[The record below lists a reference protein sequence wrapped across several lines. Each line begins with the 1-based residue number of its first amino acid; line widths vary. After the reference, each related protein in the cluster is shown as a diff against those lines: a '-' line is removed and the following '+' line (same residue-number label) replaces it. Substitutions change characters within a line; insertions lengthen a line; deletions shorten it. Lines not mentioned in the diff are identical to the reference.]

1 MADEVNDL
9 LYNGTKLYSGNRL
22 VGYTTDKLSANIKI
36 EENNGSANILLEDFP
51 TSTLIAGT
59 DKYYGYYKGVWIKY
73 DGLTPKY
80 LAQLGLHPGKELRF
94 SKKNVAE
101 FARKVLPKLE
111 KSDYL
116 AITGANGL
124 RAILPPEAA
133 FIFKLDY
140 QDNNILCQAFVQY
153 GKDTYLLNRNFTQAT
168 RREAKRENEVEQLL
182 KQYFTDFKNNEY
194 LLSNDNLDHLEQL
207 LDQGIAKLK
216 EIGEV
221 QITPTFKSLLQST
234 NTHMEIG
241 VSVNLT
247 NELIDVDI
255 SSQKMSWENIQAALK
270 AYKEKRHY
278 FVLSNG
284 LLQKT
289 QQLTIEQLAQALHDL
304 NISFTDF
311 IHGKLQLPAYRSF
324 YFAKEMRKANS
335 LHFSSNESF
344 NQLIKDLNKNELK
357 QNKLPDK
364 LKNVLRPYQKEG
376 FNWLNTLVNYNFGG
390 ILADEMGLGKTLQV
404 ISLLLAHQ
412 KKDSTNL
419 VVAPASVIYNWQ
431 NEAQKFAPE
440 LKTAVLG
447 GTKKKR
453 TQILANASKYDL
465 LITSY
470 QSLNRDLEAYQ
481 KLVFNIQI
489 LDEAQNIK
497 NHQSITAQS
506 VKVIKAHHKLAL
518 TGTPIENKLSE
529 LWSIFDYLMPNFLGS
544 YLDFKKKF
552 ELPIIKDEDEE
563 AEKQLVEM
571 VTPFILRRLKKD
583 VLNDLPAKEEEI
595 VYVNMG
601 SKQSELYKL
610 QTQKLI
616 AEFVLPR
623 GCRV

>member
-1 MADEVNDL
+1 M
-9 LYNGTKLYSGNRL
+9 
-22 VGYTTDKLSANIKI
+22 SANIKI
-36 EENNGSANILLEDFP
+36 EENNGSANILVEDFP

-116 AITGANGL
+116 AITG
-124 RAILPPEAA
+124 
-133 FIFKLDY
+133 
-140 QDNNILCQAFVQY
+140 V
-153 GKDTYLLNRNFTQAT
+153 
-168 RREAKRENEVEQLL
+168 
-182 KQYFTDFKNNEY
+182 
-194 LLSNDNLDHLEQL
+194 
-207 LDQGIAKLK
+207 
-216 EIGEV
+216 
-221 QITPTFKSLLQST
+221 
-234 NTHMEIG
+234 
-241 VSVNLT
+241 
-247 NELIDVDI
+247 
-255 SSQKMSWENIQAALK
+255 
-270 AYKEKRHY
+270 
-278 FVLSNG
+278 NG

-324 YFAKEMRKANS
+324 YFAKECGKANS

-344 NQLIKDLNKNELK
+344 NQLIKDLNKNELNKNELK

-440 LKTAVLG
+440 LKIAVLG
-447 GTKKKR
+447 GTKKER

-616 AEFVLPR
+616 AELSCQGDAEFKRAHFEIFAQITKLREICCDPHLLYENYHGNSGKLIATIDLIKANLKNGHKILLFSQFTSMLEIIQNKLRKLKVPIFVITGATAKKER
-623 GCRV
+623 QDKIHQFNSSVQFIR

>member
-1 MADEVNDL
+1 M
-9 LYNGTKLYSGNRL
+9 
-22 VGYTTDKLSANIKI
+22 
-36 EENNGSANILLEDFP
+36 
-51 TSTLIAGT
+51 
-59 DKYYGYYKGVWIKY
+59 
-73 DGLTPKY
+73 
-80 LAQLGLHPGKELRF
+80 
-94 SKKNVAE
+94 
-101 FARKVLPKLE
+101 
-111 KSDYL
+111 
-116 AITGANGL
+116 
-124 RAILPPEAA
+124 
-133 FIFKLDY
+133 
-140 QDNNILCQAFVQY
+140 
-153 GKDTYLLNRNFTQAT
+153 
-168 RREAKRENEVEQLL
+168 
-182 KQYFTDFKNNEY
+182 
-194 LLSNDNLDHLEQL
+194 
-207 LDQGIAKLK
+207 
-216 EIGEV
+216 
-221 QITPTFKSLLQST
+221 
-234 NTHMEIG
+234 
-241 VSVNLT
+241 
-247 NELIDVDI
+247 
-255 SSQKMSWENIQAALK
+255 
-270 AYKEKRHY
+270 
-278 FVLSNG
+278 
-284 LLQKT
+284 
-289 QQLTIEQLAQALHDL
+289 
-304 NISFTDF
+304 
-311 IHGKLQLPAYRSF
+311 PAYRSF

-390 ILADEMGLGKTLQV
+390 ILADEMGLGKALQV

-419 VVAPASVIYNWQ
+419 VVAPASVIYNCQ
-431 NEAQKFAPE
+431 NETQKFAPE

-447 GTKKKR
+447 GTKKER

-529 LWSIFDYLMPNFLGS
+529 LWSIFDYLLPNFLGS
-544 YLDFKKKF
+544 YLDFKKKL

-595 VYVNMG
+595 VYINMG

-616 AEFVLPR
+616 ATIDLIKANLENGHKILLFSQFTSMPEIIQNKLR
-623 GCRV
+623 